1 MFYKK
6 LDELN
11 DNIVSESNRS
21 LIKSNHKWIDLAA
34 RISQLEERGVI
45 ESAEKMEPLN
55 KNEPQPLLTFSF
67 MDWLQSHDFS
77 EYQLI
82 EFGSGNSTLYFS
94 KLFQEVCSYEN
105 NIEWFHKLKDMLP
118 NNVKYELVNDWNTL
132 PACIVKEKNVLLVD
146 VAGNRYKI
154 VKNLIDVNYNGLLIL
169 DNSDTFPNT
178 VKLLL
183 ENGYKEIT
191 FYGSK
196 LTQPYDSCTSIFFKN
211 MEILPRRNFNAKLPT
226 VRKSLGNLYDK
237 P

>member
-45 ESAEKMEPLN
+45 ESVEKMEPIN

-67 MDWLQSHDFS
+67 MDWFQSHDFA

-94 KLFQEVCSYEN
+94 KFFNEVYSYEN
-105 NIEWFHKLKDMLP
+105 NIEWFLKLKDTLP
-118 NNVKYELVNDWNTL
+118 KNVHYELVNNWDTL
-132 PACIVKEKNVLLVD
+132 PACFVKEKSVLLVD

-154 VKNLIDVNYNGLLIL
+154 VEKLLDVNYSGLIIL
-169 DNSDTFPNT
+169 DNSDSFPNT

-183 ENGYKEIT
+183 ERGYKEIP

-211 MEILPRRNFNAKLPT
+211 IEVLPKRNFNVKLPT
-226 VRKSLGNLYDK
+226 IRNTLGNLYDK